1 MSEEVKISVIKFEMV
16 NGKKTYKSF
25 TFKLNPKEMAKF
37 KTEATVKKKVA
48 EYVAKSGVYKP
59 SELQNLK
66 YDMKEFLEEWQK
78 MVPVVEAEELAKLDK
93 SPNNPETRVTPHLI
107 SRLAAG
113 EIFVFGSN
121 AMGHHDGGA
130 AKTALEKFG
139 AIRGQGHG
147 LQGMSYAIDSTS
159 GMEAMKKD
167 VDEFIEF
174 AKNHPDK
181 TFFVTLIG
189 CGIAGLT
196 IYLYHEKIYNEQ
208 KQKVSRFRGFSH
220 INLFSLQYIGTL
232 RAKRVRTMVIMITAI
247 FLFDAYLFALL
258 PAEAGQEMGDK
269 VAMTTLYVA
278 GAILLPSVV
287 LSQWTFGIE
296 ANFFHGLMTKPVK
309 VKQMLQN
316 CFYYYM
322 AVSAIALLLTLP
334 FLFLEAGIGIQVL
347 ISGFCL
353 AVFINLFNLP
363 TALFSSRLEIFQTS
377 MFSMQGANLK
387 INLYAIAFLFPLAG
401 VCAIY
406 HFFGET
412 AWFIT
417 CVALS
422 VISIAIHKWFIAKIA
437 AIFEKN
443 KYKRMEKFMES

>member
-1 MSEEVKISVIKFEMV
+1 MSKEVKISVIKFEMV

-121 AMGHHDGGA
+121 AMGYHDGGA
-130 AKTALEKFG
+130 AKTAMEKFG

-147 LQGMSYAIDSTS
+147 LQGMSYAIDSMS
-159 GMEAMKKD
+159 GMEDMKKD

-189 CGIAGLT
+189 CGIAGYSQKRWLLCLKDVT
-196 IYLYHEKIYNEQ
+196 ILRMCAFLL
-208 KQKVSRFRGFSH
+208 SS
-220 INLFSLQYIGTL
+220 GTSSDGL
-232 RAKRVRTMVIMITAI
+232 R
-247 FLFDAYLFALL
+247 
-258 PAEAGQEMGDK
+258 
-269 VAMTTLYVA
+269 
-278 GAILLPSVV
+278 
-287 LSQWTFGIE
+287 
-296 ANFFHGLMTKPVK
+296 
-309 VKQMLQN
+309 
-316 CFYYYM
+316 
-322 AVSAIALLLTLP
+322 
-334 FLFLEAGIGIQVL
+334 
-347 ISGFCL
+347 
-353 AVFINLFNLP
+353 
-363 TALFSSRLEIFQTS
+363 FSSHTMISYVSWMLRSLPIPRL
-377 MFSMQGANLK
+377 
-387 INLYAIAFLFPLAG
+387 
-401 VCAIY
+401 
-406 HFFGET
+406 
-412 AWFIT
+412 
-417 CVALS
+417 
-422 VISIAIHKWFIAKIA
+422 
-437 AIFEKN
+437 
-443 KYKRMEKFMES
+443 

>member
-1 MSEEVKISVIKFEMV
+1 MSKEVKISVIKFEMV

-147 LQGMSYAIDSTS
+147 LQGMSYAIDSMS
-159 GMEAMKKD
+159 GMEALKKD
-167 VDEFIEF
+167 VDDFIEF

-189 CGIAGLT
+189 CGIAG
-196 IYLYHEKIYNEQ
+196 YSPEEMAP
-208 KQKVSRFRGFSH
+208 
-220 INLFSLQYIGTL
+220 LFERCYDLEN
-232 RAKRVRTMVIMITAI
+232 VC
-247 FLFDAYLFALL
+247 
-258 PAEAGQEMGDK
+258 
-269 VAMTTLYVA
+269 
-278 GAILLPSVV
+278 LPSEFWDIIGWPKVQQPHYD
-287 LSQWTFGIE
+287 LLRFLDAQEFAYTQALRELKEGRKQSHWIWYIFPQQKGLGHSYNANYYGLDGEGEARAYIE
-296 ANFFHGLMTKPVK
+296 HEILG
-309 VKQMLQN
+309 
-316 CFYYYM
+316 
-322 AVSAIALLLTLP
+322 
-334 FLFLEAGIGIQVL
+334 E
-347 ISGFCL
+347 
-353 AVFINLFNLP
+353 
-363 TALFSSRLEIFQTS
+363 RLRECCGAPAP
-377 MFSMQGANLK
+377 QG
-387 INLYAIAFLFPLAG
+387 
-401 VCAIY
+401 
-406 HFFGET
+406 
-412 AWFIT
+412 
-417 CVALS
+417 
-422 VISIAIHKWFIAKIA
+422 
-437 AIFEKN
+437 
-443 KYKRMEKFMES
+443 

>member
-1 MSEEVKISVIKFEMV
+1 MSKEVKISVIKFEMV

-66 YDMKEFLEEWQK
+66 YDMKEFLEEWKK

-121 AMGHHDGGA
+121 AMGYHDGGA

-147 LQGMSYAIDSTS
+147 LQGKSYAIDSMS
-159 GMEAMKKD
+159 GMEALKKD

-189 CGIAGLT
+189 CGIAG
-196 IYLYHEKIYNEQ
+196 YSPEEMAP
-208 KQKVSRFRGFSH
+208 
-220 INLFSLQYIGTL
+220 LFERCYDLEN
-232 RAKRVRTMVIMITAI
+232 VC
-247 FLFDAYLFALL
+247 
-258 PAEAGQEMGDK
+258 
-269 VAMTTLYVA
+269 
-278 GAILLPSVV
+278 LPSEFCDIIGWPKVQQPHYD
-287 LSQWTFGIE
+287 LLRFLDAQEFAYTQALRELKEGRKQSHWIWYIFPQQKGLGHSHNANYYGLDGEGEARAYIE
-296 ANFFHGLMTKPVK
+296 HEILGERLRECCK
-309 VKQMLQN
+309 
-316 CFYYYM
+316 
-322 AVSAIALLLTLP
+322 ALLLHKGKDI
-334 FLFLEAGIGIQVL
+334 EYIMG
-347 ISGFCL
+347 SGVDVMKL
-353 AVFINLFNLP
+353 NTSMNLFNRVSPNDVFEEVL
-363 TALFSSRLEIFQTS
+363 
-377 MFSMQGANLK
+377 
-387 INLYAIAFLFPLAG
+387 
-401 VCAIY
+401 VV
-406 HFFGET
+406 FF
-412 AWFIT
+412 
-417 CVALS
+417 
-422 VISIAIHKWFIAKIA
+422 
-437 AIFEKN
+437 
-443 KYKRMEKFMES
+443 